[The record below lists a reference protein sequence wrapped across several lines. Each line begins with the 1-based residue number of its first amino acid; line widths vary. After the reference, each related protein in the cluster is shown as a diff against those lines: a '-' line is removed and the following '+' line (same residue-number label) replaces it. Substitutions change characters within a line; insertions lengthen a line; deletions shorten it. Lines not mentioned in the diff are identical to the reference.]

1 MADSPKK
8 CFVLSPIGK
17 DGSPERE
24 TANKVLKHIIKKA
37 LPEFQVLRADD
48 DQNPGDITPQIVA
61 RILEADLI
69 VADLSGQNPNVFYEM
84 AIAHGYKKPT
94 VHIRREGDTIPFDVK
109 DIRTQSYDIT
119 DPDSIEIAVAKIGEM
134 AKYALANADKVST
147 PLSSAQQFAAVEA
160 SDDPVA
166 QSNVQVMEA
175 IDKLRQEVRTI
186 RRAWVRGGRESSP
199 IAIAADR
206 ESLQTIVGRVV
217 NAGRAN
223 RADFEDVIGE
233 TTTTQFDD
241 WARAQLS
248 AVLGTTDRDILNEVL
263 WDLSDVDPDDSTEDA

>member
-1 MADSPKK
+1 MTDATKK

-17 DGSPERE
+17 DGSPERDV
-24 TANKVLKHIIKKA
+24 ADKVLKHIIRKA
-37 LPEFQVLRADD
+37 LPDFRVLRADD

-119 DPDSIEIAVAKIGEM
+119 DPDSIEIAVAKLGEM
-134 AKYALANADKVST
+134 AKYALANAEKVST
-147 PLSSAQQFAAVEA
+147 PLSSAQRFAAVEA

-166 QSNVQVMEA
+166 QSNVQVIEA
-175 IDKLRQEVRTI
+175 IDELRREVRLL
-186 RRAWVRGGRESSP
+186 RLPRGRTSQGE
-199 IAIAADR
+199 
-206 ESLQTIVGRVV
+206 
-217 NAGRAN
+217 AGRADQTALMAIIERIVGN
-223 RADFEDVIGE
+223 DRAVESDFYSTVNND
-233 TTTTQFDD
+233 TSPAFDL
-241 WARAQLS
+241 WARQRLS
-248 AVLGTTDRDILNEVL
+248 ALAGTD
-263 WDLSDVDPDDSTEDA
+263 DDSLLDSLLMDPSMFDN